1 MKSHSS
7 GYADVQ
13 PLLLLLLLLLLF
25 EDINDE
31 YETTL
36 VETDTLQETIQLL
49 IKSGIKR

>member
-13 PLLLLLLLLLLF
+13 PLFLLLLLF

>member
-1 MKSHSS
+1 MKSHPS

-13 PLLLLLLLLLLF
+13 PLFLLLLLF

-36 VETDTLQETIQLL
+36 VEPDTLQETIQLL